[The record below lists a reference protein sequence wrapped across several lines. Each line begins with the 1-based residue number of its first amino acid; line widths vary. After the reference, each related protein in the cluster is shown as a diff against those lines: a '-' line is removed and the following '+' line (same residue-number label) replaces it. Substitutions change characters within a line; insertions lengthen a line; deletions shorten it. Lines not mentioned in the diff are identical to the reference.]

1 MFLPQNKESAVVTA
15 KHISVCVSLTK
26 CSAQDN
32 QRYLQLLLID
42 SDLNWQKG
50 SKVAEIINSHGPL
63 THKM

>member
-15 KHISVCVSLTK
+15 KHISVCVYLTK

-50 SKVAEIINSHGPL
+50 SEVAEIINSHGPL
-63 THKM
+63 THKI

>member
-1 MFLPQNKESAVVTA
+1 MFLPQNKESVVTA

-50 SKVAEIINSHGPL
+50 SKML
-63 THKM
+63 T

>member
-15 KHISVCVSLTK
+15 EHISVCVSLTK

-50 SKVAEIINSHGPL
+50 SKML
-63 THKM
+63 T